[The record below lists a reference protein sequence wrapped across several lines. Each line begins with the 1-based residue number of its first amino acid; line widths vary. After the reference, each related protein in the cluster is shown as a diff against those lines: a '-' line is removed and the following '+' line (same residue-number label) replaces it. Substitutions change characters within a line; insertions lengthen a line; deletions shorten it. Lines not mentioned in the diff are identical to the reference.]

1 MTQDLDQTVAL
12 VSAFIGLLFA
22 LLFAMAWKERS
33 LKAPKVRSTTVH
45 RRSAA
50 RRRDSQ

>member
-22 LLFAMAWKERS
+22 LLFAMAWMERS
-33 LKAPKVRSTTVH
+33 LKAPKARPSTVH
-45 RRSAA
+45 RRSATSRQDA
-50 RRRDSQ
+50 E